1 MIHVLG
7 LGLCPA
13 HHSPKILDLIRT
25 ADLVAGGRRLLDE
38 LEIEENRRL
47 TLASLDEF
55 AARIQIGRAS
65 CRERV

>member
-13 HHSPKILDLIRT
+13 HRSQEIAALISS

-38 LEIEENRRL
+38 LGITEDRRL
-47 TLASLDEF
+47 ALGSMDEF
-55 AARIQIGRAS
+55 AARIRDRAQNATGA
-65 CRERV
+65 